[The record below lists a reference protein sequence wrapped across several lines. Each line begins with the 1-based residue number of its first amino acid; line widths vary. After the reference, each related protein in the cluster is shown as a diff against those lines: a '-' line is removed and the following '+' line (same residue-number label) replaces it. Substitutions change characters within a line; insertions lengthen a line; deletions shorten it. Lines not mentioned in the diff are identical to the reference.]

1 MKLGRFPRAAIV
13 VAATLLSVVAGAQS
27 GPGSSGLNIPENVQL
42 FGKQDPSIRKATA
55 IVNGEVITESD
66 IDHRLA
72 LLLGPNRAQLPAEEM
87 PRARAQVLRGLIDET
102 LQIQAATQQDI
113 TVEDRDVNQYYAN
126 LAREQ
131 NQTPQAFAG
140 YLRTIGSS
148 ERSLKRQIRGSM
160 AWQRLRSRWT
170 DTYGVGEGEVQAM
183 IERLNASRGSSEYR
197 VAEIFISATPETM
210 AEARAN
216 AQRIVQQIRG
226 GAPFQAIARQFSEA
240 TTAALGGDLGWV
252 RAEQLPSEL
261 SALVT
266 QMPVG
271 TVSDVIPLPGGFS
284 IIYLADTRQVLV
296 ADARD
301 AVLSLMQLSV
311 VMPPNTPPA
320 QAQARARQL
329 EVATQSMGGCG
340 RAAEVATAQGAEL
353 ISNDQIPVRE
363 LPPALQQ
370 MLLGLNIGQ
379 TTPPFGDASRVS
391 VLVLCGRDDP
401 EPPGMPT
408 AEQIEERLREDR
420 ANRRAQRYLRD
431 LRRDAVIEYR

>member
-1 MKLGRFPRAAIV
+1 MMKLGRFPRAAIGL
-13 VAATLLSVVAGAQS
+13 AASLLSVMAAAQS
-27 GPGSSGLNIPENVQL
+27 GSQGLNIPNNVQ
-42 FGKQDPSIRKATA
+42 FVGPQDPAVRKATA

-72 LLLGPNRAQLPAEEM
+72 LLLGPNRTQLPAEEM

-170 DTYGVGEGEVQAM
+170 DNYGVGEGEVQAM
-183 IERLNASRGSSEYR
+183 IERLTASRGSSEYR
-197 VAEIFISATPETM
+197 VAEIFISATPETTV
-210 AEARAN
+210 EARAN
-216 AQRIVQQIRG
+216 TQRIVQQIRG

-252 RAEQLPSEL
+252 RAEQLPPEL
-261 SALVT
+261 AALVT

-284 IIYLADTRQVLV
+284 IIYLA
-296 ADARD
+296 
-301 AVLSLMQLSV
+301 
-311 VMPPNTPPA
+311 
-320 QAQARARQL
+320 
-329 EVATQSMGGCG
+329 
-340 RAAEVATAQGAEL
+340 
-353 ISNDQIPVRE
+353 
-363 LPPALQQ
+363 
-370 MLLGLNIGQ
+370 
-379 TTPPFGDASRVS
+379 
-391 VLVLCGRDDP
+391 
-401 EPPGMPT
+401 
-408 AEQIEERLREDR
+408 
-420 ANRRAQRYLRD
+420 
-431 LRRDAVIEYR
+431 